1 MRGDVCD
8 HLAPAVPESAGQ
20 QAGAGGASGDER
32 KEDRTN
38 GRGGAVDGAMAV
50 EHPEAGGR
58 ASQQVLEAF
67 DTEQLRLI
75 ALAAALM
82 PIAGRSYAGK
92 KGRPT
97 SAVQHVMWNSLKV
110 RCRCTPE
117 KTLGLTSPVCPQMPN
132 KDTNAVERLH
142 TGVLGLL
149 RLLKEPEVVATGLL
163 LREIKDMWPLALHV
177 AHAFRVSEL
186 GGVVDGGSI
195 EAVVAEARAEV
206 AALADKIR
214 DWELTRIWERKPLV
228 SVRVACGIDLPRCFR
243 DHLGCAGQGRDGTGS
258 ERFPCWATAEG
269 ASQVSDRASNGF
281 ARRLPQVL
289 AQSSHRSQEIA
300 TVAIVGTTDSPAP
313 HHTYSIA
320 YVSWLGEF
328 SAWSWLSGALL
339 SSTWGSPFS
348 TSPRT

>member
-1 MRGDVCD
+1 M
-8 HLAPAVPESAGQ
+8 
-20 QAGAGGASGDER
+20 
-32 KEDRTN
+32 
-38 GRGGAVDGAMAV
+38 
-50 EHPEAGGR
+50 
-58 ASQQVLEAF
+58 
-67 DTEQLRLI
+67 
-75 ALAAALM
+75 
-82 PIAGRSYAGK
+82 
-92 KGRPT
+92 
-97 SAVQHVMWNSLKV
+97 
-110 RCRCTPE
+110 
-117 KTLGLTSPVCPQMPN
+117 
-132 KDTNAVERLH
+132 
-142 TGVLGLL
+142 
-149 RLLKEPEVVATGLL
+149 
-163 LREIKDMWPLALHV
+163 
-177 AHAFRVSEL
+177 
-186 GGVVDGGSI
+186 DGGSI

-243 DHLGCAGQGRDGTGS
+243 DHLGYAGQGRYGTGS

-300 TVAIVGTTDSPAP
+300 TVAIVRTTDSPAP

-328 SAWSWLSGALL
+328 SAWPWLSGAQL

-348 TSPRT
+348 TSPRTCSPSPWLQTCRFSWSRSLIALPATRHVGRGTAHELPRTRSATFSAVSPPPSSASRLRCPEHEAKQRLHATQKTHTPQSTHRCLQFALRVKPEGVAILATTAVHTPWR

>member
-1 MRGDVCD
+1 MRPHGCESCFLRIRGLRTGRCHVC
-8 HLAPAVPESAGQ
+8 ARRVRETPKAVVTVCGYESLDG
-20 QAGAGGASGDER
+20 
-32 KEDRTN
+32 TCMC
-38 GRGGAVDGAMAV
+38 AVYHTPRHTWV
-50 EHPEAGGR
+50 
-58 ASQQVLEAF
+58 SV
-67 DTEQLRLI
+67 
-75 ALAAALM
+75 
-82 PIAGRSYAGK
+82 GRSHDVVRRQEVGV
-92 KGRPT
+92 PT
-97 SAVQHVMWNSLKV
+97 S
-110 RCRCTPE
+110 
-117 KTLGLTSPVCPQMPN
+117 PQ
-132 KDTNAVERLH
+132 RLCF
-142 TGVLGLL
+142 
-149 RLLKEPEVVATGLL
+149 RL
-163 LREIKDMWPLALHV
+163 
-177 AHAFRVSEL
+177 RVS
-186 GGVVDGGSI
+186 
-195 EAVVAEARAEV
+195 EARAEV
-206 AALADKIR
+206 TAAALADKIR